1 MPPPTPVD
9 TSAKTFTIDGVEFV
23 QGFMGTS
30 TPQQFV
36 ITKQGPILDAYVDLL
51 GESDGR
57 TMVELGIYAGGSTAL
72 AVLLGNLKRLIAVD
86 LSEPELALEQF
97 LDDRDL
103 RRSVHTHYRLDQSD
117 RVELLARVQADLGG
131 DSIDIVIDD
140 ASHLLPETWAS
151 FETLFPLLRPGG
163 RYIIEDWCTSAVA
176 VQALVEL
183 LDDEDAATTALR
195 DGHWLFNSTLNGSL
209 ISSSMSA
216 ALRALVQGDSRLAAR
231 ARAVVDRHS
240 LPLDL
245 PIRRNLASI
254 GADLVAVAG
263 ARPGVIDR
271 VEVDKN
277 WISVTRGPDD
287 LPKEGWTLLRH
298 PGEAEVLLGCGPLG
312 PVTNDQ
318 TTSPR
323 FGS

>member
-1 MPPPTPVD
+1 MPPTTPVD

-30 TPQQFV
+30 TSGRFV
-36 ITKQGPILDAYVDLL
+36 ITKQGPILDAYVGLL
-51 GESDGR
+51 GESDGH

-86 LSEPELALEQF
+86 ISEPELALERF
-97 LDDRDL
+97 LDDRVL
-103 RRSVHTHYRLDQSD
+103 RGSVHTHYRLDQSD
-117 RVELLARVQADLGG
+117 RVGLLATVQGDLGG

-183 LDDEDAATTALR
+183 LDDEDAAAAALR
-195 DGHWLFNSTLNGSL
+195 DGHWLFNSTVNGSL
-209 ISSSMSA
+209 ISPSMSA
-216 ALRALVQGDSRLAAR
+216 ALRELVQGDSPLAAR

-240 LPLDL
+240 LPVDL
-245 PIRRNLASI
+245 ATRRNLASI

-263 ARPGVIDR
+263 ARPGVIER

-277 WISVTRGPDD
+277 WITITRGPDD
-287 LPKEGWTLLRH
+287 LPTEGWTLLRH

-312 PVTNDQ
+312 PIAPDQ
-318 TTSPR
+318 TTPAEA
-323 FGS
+323 G